1 MNVLFVC
8 LGNICRSPMAEGML
22 KKLFAE
28 NNIVGRVDSAGFES
42 FHINEPPDQRA
53 ISVASKAGIDLSKK
67 KARLFSVD
75 DFDAFDKIYV
85 MDTQNMRDV
94 RDVSRND
101 ADMNKVDYLLN
112 VLGGGVNQT
121 VPDPYHSGIE
131 DCENVFELMHS
142 ACEKIVELAKEKK

>member
-28 NNIVGRVDSAGFES
+28 NNVVGQVDSAGFES
-42 FHINEPPDQRA
+42 FHINEPPDERA
-53 ISVASKAGIDLSKK
+53 ISVAKSAGIDLSKK
-67 KARLFSVD
+67 KARLFTAG
-75 DFDAFDKIYV
+75 DFDTFDKIYV

-94 RDVSRND
+94 RDVSRNES
-101 ADMNKVDYLLN
+101 DMAKVDYLLN
-112 VLGGGVNQT
+112 VLGEGINQT

-131 DCENVFELMHS
+131 DCEHVFELMQS
-142 ACEKIVELAKEKK
+142 ACEKIVELAKEKQ